1 MSILSS
7 EADVDEDPFNEKPAL
22 IWRLISATF
31 KLVFLLLLL
40 LIAALCFVYYTSQQQ
55 PEFYKAAMKQD
66 SDENRAL
73 GSQMETNAL
82 EIYNSA
88 LFPTTWEGALSE
100 MEINGWLASELPAK
114 FPEMLPENIKDPR
127 VLLEANQLTIACQC
141 RYKDLQGILVGEFD
155 LFCTEQPNQ
164 VAVRIGSIR
173 LGVLPFPVTQ
183 FADVITDQLQKS
195 GYESNWSTKDGDPLL
210 LVTVPDDHL
219 IIENYY
225 RIEIRSF
232 DINDKSIL
240 ITGETV
246 ELNPEDELDTQD
258 TIIEPK

>member
-7 EADVDEDPFNEKPAL
+7 DADLEEDPFNEKPSL
-22 IWRLISATF
+22 IWRLISGTF
-31 KLVFLLLLL
+31 KLVALLLLL

-55 PEFYKAAMKQD
+55 PEFYKAAMKQEEAED
-66 SDENRAL
+66 RAM
-73 GSQMETNAL
+73 GSKMETTAL

-88 LFPTTWEGALSE
+88 LFPTTWEGTVSE

-127 VLLEANQLTIACQC
+127 VSLDANELTIACRC
-141 RYKDLQGILVGEFD
+141 RYKDLQGILVGKFD
-155 LFCTEQPNQ
+155 VFCTEQPNQ

-183 FADVITDQLQKS
+183 FADVITDLLRKS
-195 GYESNWSTKDGDPLL
+195 GYESSWSTQDGDPLL

-219 IIENYY
+219 VIHESY
-225 RIEIRSF
+225 RIVAKSF
-232 DINDKSIL
+232 DIKDKAISI
-240 ITGETV
+240 IGETV
-246 ELNPEDELDTQD
+246 E
-258 TIIEPK
+258 IEAIERDQRSARDYP